1 MRKLTTLI
9 TIGAIALSACTTERI
24 VERAPETSSRPAPA
38 PAPAPSDPTGD
49 FLAYV
54 NQTAGDAAYWS
65 NDDLLEFGLLVCDAL
80 DSGATMAEVTQV
92 MEDSATTDGDVE
104 LFATVMY
111 AAVIHLCPQYERAL
125 MAYINSI

>member
-1 MRKLTTLI
+1 MRKLTTLTI
-9 TIGAIALSACTTERI
+9 IGALALSACTTERI

-38 PAPAPSDPTGD
+38 PAPQDPSGD

-54 NQTAGDAAYWS
+54 NQTAGDAIYWS
-65 NDDLLEFGLLVCDAL
+65 DDDLLEVGLLVCEAL
-80 DSGATMAEVTQV
+80 DSGATMREVAQT
-92 MEDSATTDGDVE
+92 MEDSAVTNGDVE

-111 AAVIHLCPQYERAL
+111 AAVINLCPQYEQAL